1 MSIINGRER
10 IMNILLTSVGR
21 RAYII
26 EYLKEVYKKLGLA
39 GSIIA
44 TNSDKYTTAMSIADK
59 AFTSPLIYDEDY
71 IPFLLDIC
79 KRERIDI
86 LISLFDIDLMI
97 LAKNKLKFEDLGVKV
112 IVSDENIINICNDK
126 YEMLKYLKSMNMPVP
141 DSYIELDVAMENV
154 SFENKT
160 YILKPRWGM
169 GSLSIFE
176 AENKK
181 ELEVLY
187 EKAKRSIQKSYLRF
201 ESNADMNRAI
211 LIQEKI
217 KGDEFGLDIFNDLEG
232 ENLSVTVKRKYAM
245 RSGETDIA
253 EVTENS
259 ELKAVG
265 KKIAKSLS
273 HIGNL
278 DMDILLSEG
287 KAYIIDMNARFGGG
301 YPFTHN
307 AGVNELEAIIR
318 FCSGMELN
326 DLSVKKYG
334 LFAKEIT
341 MVELK

>member
-1 MSIINGRER
+1 
-10 IMNILLTSVGR
+10 MNILLTSVGR

-26 EYLKEVYKKLGLA
+26 DYLRDIYKNLGLS
-39 GSIIA
+39 GNIVA
-44 TNSDKYTTAMSIADK
+44 TNSDMNTTAMSVADK
-59 AFTSPLIYDEDY
+59 AFESPLIYDKEY
-71 IPFLLDIC
+71 IPFLLEIC
-79 KRERIDI
+79 KNEKIDI

-97 LAKNKLKFEDLGVKV
+97 LAKNKAEFEALGVKV
-112 IVSDENIINICNDK
+112 IVSNEDVINICNDK
-126 YEMLKYLKSMNMPVP
+126 FEMLEYLKKINMPVP
-141 DSYIELDVAMENV
+141 ETYLDLDKAIEYAD
-154 SFENKT
+154 FDKKT

-176 AENKK
+176 AEDKK

-253 EVTENS
+253 EVIKNS
-259 ELKAVG
+259 ELEDVG

-278 DMDILLSEG
+278 DMDILLSDG

-318 FCSGMELN
+318 LCRGKELN

>member
-1 MSIINGRER
+1 
-10 IMNILLTSVGR
+10 MNILLTSVGR

-26 EYLKEVYKKLGLA
+26 DYLRDIYKDLGLS
-39 GSIIA
+39 GNIVA
-44 TNSDKYTTAMSIADK
+44 TNSDMNTTAMSVADK
-59 AFTSPLIYDEDY
+59 AFESPLIYDKEY
-71 IPFLLDIC
+71 IPFLLDLC
-79 KRERIDI
+79 RNEKIDI

-97 LAKNKLKFEDLGVKV
+97 LAKNKAEFEALGVKV
-112 IVSDENIINICNDK
+112 IVSNENVINICNDK
-126 YEMLKYLKSMNMPVP
+126 FEMLKYLEKINMPVP
-141 DSYIELDVAMENV
+141 ETYLDLDKALEGADFN
-154 SFENKT
+154 NKT

-217 KGDEFGLDIFNDLEG
+217 KGDEFGLDIFNDLKG

-253 EVTENS
+253 EVVKNS
-259 ELKAVG
+259 DLKAVG

-278 DMDILLSEG
+278 DMDILLSDG

-318 FCSGMELN
+318 LCGGMELN

-334 LFAKEIT
+334 CFAKEII

>member
-1 MSIINGRER
+1 
-10 IMNILLTSVGR
+10 MNILLTSVGR

-26 EYLKEVYKKLGLA
+26 DYLRDIYKDLGLI
-39 GSIIA
+39 GNIVA
-44 TNSDKYTTAMSIADK
+44 TNSDMNTTAMSVADK
-59 AFTSPLIYDEDY
+59 AFESPLIYDEEY
-71 IPFLLDIC
+71 IPFLLKIC
-79 KRERIDI
+79 KNEKIDI

-97 LAKNKLKFEDLGVKV
+97 LAKNKSRLEALGVKV
-112 IVSDENIINICNDK
+112 IVSNEDVINICNDK
-126 YEMLKYLKSMNMPVP
+126 FEMLKYLEKINMPVP
-141 DSYIELDVAMENV
+141 ETYLDLDKALEYADFN
-154 SFENKT
+154 NKT

-181 ELEVLY
+181 ELEVFY

-253 EVTENS
+253 EVIKNS

-278 DMDILLSEG
+278 DMDILLSDG

-318 FCSGMELN
+318 LCSGKEPN

>member
-1 MSIINGRER
+1 
-10 IMNILLTSVGR
+10 MNILLTSVGR

-26 EYLKEVYKKLGLA
+26 DYLRDIYKDLGLI
-39 GSIIA
+39 GNIVA
-44 TNSDKYTTAMSIADK
+44 TNSDMNTTAMSVADK
-59 AFTSPLIYDEDY
+59 AFESPLIYDEEY
-71 IPFLLDIC
+71 IPFLLEIC
-79 KRERIDI
+79 KNEKIDI

-97 LAKNKLKFEDLGVKV
+97 LAKNKSRLEALGVKV
-112 IVSDENIINICNDK
+112 IVSNEDVINICNDK
-126 YEMLKYLKSMNMPVP
+126 FEMLKYLEKINLPVP
-141 DSYIELDVAMENV
+141 ETYLDLDKALEYAD
-154 SFENKT
+154 FHKKT
-160 YILKPRWGM
+160 YILKPRWGV

-187 EKAKRSIQKSYLRF
+187 EKAKRSIQNSYLRF

-217 KGDEFGLDIFNDLEG
+217 KGDEFGLDIFNDLKG

-253 EVTENS
+253 EVTKNS
-259 ELKAVG
+259 DLKTVG

-278 DMDILLSEG
+278 DMDILLSDG

-318 FCSGMELN
+318 LCGGMELN

-334 LFAKEIT
+334 CFAKEIT

>member
-1 MSIINGRER
+1 
-10 IMNILLTSVGR
+10 MNILLTSVGR

-26 EYLKEVYKKLGLA
+26 DYLRDIYKDLGLI
-39 GSIIA
+39 GSIVA
-44 TNSDKYTTAMSIADK
+44 TNSDMNTTAMSVADK
-59 AFTSPLIYDEDY
+59 AFESPLIYDEEY
-71 IPFLLDIC
+71 IPFLLEIC
-79 KRERIDI
+79 KNEKIDI

-97 LAKNKLKFEDLGVKV
+97 LAKNKAEFEALGVKV
-112 IVSDENIINICNDK
+112 IVSNEDVINICNDK
-126 YEMLKYLKSMNMPVP
+126 FEMLKYLEKINLPVP
-141 DSYIELDVAMENV
+141 ETYLPVPETYLDLDKAIEYAD
-154 SFENKT
+154 FDKKT

-176 AENKK
+176 AEDKK

-232 ENLSVTVKRKYAM
+232 KNLSVTVKRKYAM

-278 DMDILLSEG
+278 DMDILLSDE

-318 FCSGMELN
+318 ICSGMELN

>member
-1 MSIINGRER
+1 
-10 IMNILLTSVGR
+10 MNILLTSVGR

-26 EYLKEVYKKLGLA
+26 DYLRDIYKDLGLE
-39 GSIIA
+39 GKIIA
-44 TNSDKYTTAMSIADK
+44 TNSDMNTTAMSVADK
-59 AFTSPLIYDEDY
+59 AFESPLIYDEEY
-71 IPFLLDIC
+71 IPFLLETC
-79 KRERIDI
+79 KNEKIDI

-97 LAKNKLKFEDLGVKV
+97 LAKNKSRLEALGVKV
-112 IVSDENIINICNDK
+112 IVSNEDVINICNDK
-126 YEMLKYLKSMNMPVP
+126 FEMLKYLEKINLPVP
-141 DSYIELDVAMENV
+141 ETYLDLDKALEYAD
-154 SFENKT
+154 FHKKT
-160 YILKPRWGM
+160 YILKPRWGV

-201 ESNADMNRAI
+201 ESNSDMNRAI

-217 KGDEFGLDIFNDLEG
+217 KGDEFGLDIFNDLKG

-318 FCSGMELN
+318 LCSGMELN

-334 LFAKEIT
+334 CFAKEIT

>member
-1 MSIINGRER
+1 
-10 IMNILLTSVGR
+10 MNILLTSVGR

-26 EYLKEVYKKLGLA
+26 DYLRDIYKDLGLS
-39 GSIIA
+39 GNVVA
-44 TNSDKYTTAMSIADK
+44 TNSDMNTTAMSVADK
-59 AFTSPLIYDEDY
+59 AFESPLIYDKEY
-71 IPFLLDIC
+71 IPFLLDLC
-79 KRERIDI
+79 KNEKIDI

-97 LAKNKLKFEDLGVKV
+97 LAKNKAEFEALGVKV
-112 IVSDENIINICNDK
+112 IVSNEDVINICNDK
-126 YEMLKYLKSMNMPVP
+126 FEMLEYLKKINMPVP
-141 DSYIELDVAMENV
+141 ETYLDLDKALEYAD
-154 SFENKT
+154 FDNKT

-176 AENKK
+176 AEDKK

-201 ESNADMNRAI
+201 ESNADINRAI

-217 KGDEFGLDIFNDLEG
+217 KGDEFGLDIFNNLEG
-232 ENLSVTVKRKYAM
+232 KNLSVTVKRKYAM

-259 ELKAVG
+259 ELEAVG

-278 DMDILLSEG
+278 DMDILLSNG

-318 FCSGMELN
+318 LCRGMELN

>member
-1 MSIINGRER
+1 
-10 IMNILLTSVGR
+10 MNILLTSVGR

-26 EYLKEVYKKLGLA
+26 DYLRDIYKDLGLS
-39 GSIIA
+39 GNIVA
-44 TNSDKYTTAMSIADK
+44 TNSDMNTTAMSVADK
-59 AFTSPLIYDEDY
+59 AFESPLIYDKEY
-71 IPFLLDIC
+71 IPFLLDLC
-79 KRERIDI
+79 RNEKIDI

-97 LAKNKLKFEDLGVKV
+97 LAKNKAEFEALGVKV
-112 IVSDENIINICNDK
+112 IVSNEDVINICNDK
-126 YEMLKYLKSMNMPVP
+126 FEMLEYLKKINMPVP
-141 DSYIELDVAMENV
+141 ETYLDLDKALEYAD
-154 SFENKT
+154 FDKKT

-187 EKAKRSIQKSYLRF
+187 EKAKKSIQKSYLRF

-217 KGDEFGLDIFNDLEG
+217 KGDEFGLDIFNNLEG

-245 RSGETDIA
+245 RSGDTDIA
-253 EVTENS
+253 DVIKNS
-259 ELKAVG
+259 ELKPVG

-278 DMDILLSEG
+278 DMDILLSDG

-318 FCSGMELN
+318 FCRGKKLN

>member
-1 MSIINGRER
+1 
-10 IMNILLTSVGR
+10 MNILLTSVGR

-26 EYLKEVYKKLGLA
+26 DYLRDIYKDLGLI
-39 GSIIA
+39 GNIVA
-44 TNSDKYTTAMSIADK
+44 TNSDMNTTAMSVADK
-59 AFTSPLIYDEDY
+59 AFESPLIYDEEY
-71 IPFLLDIC
+71 IPFLLKIC
-79 KRERIDI
+79 KNEKIDI

-97 LAKNKLKFEDLGVKV
+97 LAKNKSRFETLGVKV
-112 IVSDENIINICNDK
+112 IVSNENVINICNDK
-126 YEMLKYLKSMNMPVP
+126 FEMLKYLEKINMPVP
-141 DSYIELDVAMENV
+141 ETYIDLDEALKHAD
-154 SFENKT
+154 FENKT

-201 ESNADMNRAI
+201 ESNADINRAI

-232 ENLSVTVKRKYAM
+232 ENLGVTVKKKYAM

-253 EVTENS
+253 EVTENI

-265 KKIAKSLS
+265 KKIANSLF

-278 DMDILLSEG
+278 DMDILLSDG

-318 FCSGMELN
+318 LCSGMELN

-334 LFAKEIT
+334 CFAKEIT

>member
-1 MSIINGRER
+1 MASFKDHFDLNLPPIVENDTNKMGNNYCIGYQE
-10 IMNILLTSVGR
+10 MNELAAAKGTNKNSSHLAIGVDDPNTNYKS
-21 RAYII
+21 
-26 EYLKEVYKKLGLA
+26 EYENKTTFNKRYSHNKLKEVDTMPI
-39 GSIIA
+39 GS
-44 TNSDKYTTAMSIADK
+44 NYNPDN
-59 AFTSPLIYDEDY
+59 
-71 IPFLLDIC
+71 
-79 KRERIDI
+79 
-86 LISLFDIDLMI
+86 DL
-97 LAKNKLKFEDLGVKV
+97 
-112 IVSDENIINICNDK
+112 
-126 YEMLKYLKSMNMPVP
+126 
-141 DSYIELDVAMENV
+141 IELRT
-154 SFENKT
+154 FEHKNNKT

-217 KGDEFGLDIFNDLEG
+217 KGDEFGLDIFNDFKG

-253 EVTENS
+253 EVTKNS

-265 KKIAKSLS
+265 KKIANSLF

-278 DMDILLSEG
+278 DMDILLSDG

-318 FCSGMELN
+318 LCSGMELN

-334 LFAKEIT
+334 CFAKEIT

>member
-1 MSIINGRER
+1 
-10 IMNILLTSVGR
+10 MNILLTSVGR

-26 EYLKEVYKKLGLA
+26 DYLRDIYKDLGLS
-39 GSIIA
+39 GNVVA
-44 TNSDKYTTAMSIADK
+44 TNSDMNTTAMSVADK
-59 AFTSPLIYDEDY
+59 AFESPLIYDKEY
-71 IPFLLDIC
+71 IPFLLDLC
-79 KRERIDI
+79 KNEKIDI

-97 LAKNKLKFEDLGVKV
+97 LAKNKAEFEALGVKV
-112 IVSDENIINICNDK
+112 IVSNEDVINICNDK
-126 YEMLKYLKSMNMPVP
+126 FEMLEYLKKINMPVP
-141 DSYIELDVAMENV
+141 ETYLDLDKALEYAD
-154 SFENKT
+154 FDNKT

-176 AENKK
+176 AEDKK

-201 ESNADMNRAI
+201 ESNADINRAI

-217 KGDEFGLDIFNDLEG
+217 KGDEFGLDIFNNLEG
-232 ENLSVTVKRKYAM
+232 KNLSVTVKRKYAM

-259 ELKAVG
+259 ELEAVG

-278 DMDILLSEG
+278 DMDILLSNG

-318 FCSGMELN
+318 LCGGMELN
-326 DLSVKKYG
+326 DLSIKKYG
-334 LFAKEIT
+334 CFAKEIT

>member
-1 MSIINGRER
+1 
-10 IMNILLTSVGR
+10 MNILLTSVGR

-26 EYLKEVYKKLGLA
+26 DYLRDIYKDLGLS
-39 GSIIA
+39 GNVVA
-44 TNSDKYTTAMSIADK
+44 TNSDMNTTAMSVADK
-59 AFTSPLIYDEDY
+59 AFESPLIYDKEY
-71 IPFLLDIC
+71 IPFLLDLC
-79 KRERIDI
+79 RNEKIDI

-97 LAKNKLKFEDLGVKV
+97 LAKNKAEFEALGVKV
-112 IVSDENIINICNDK
+112 IVSNEDVINICNDK
-126 YEMLKYLKSMNMPVP
+126 FEMLEYLKKINMPVP
-141 DSYIELDVAMENV
+141 ETYLDLDKALEYAD
-154 SFENKT
+154 FDKKT

-187 EKAKRSIQKSYLRF
+187 EKAKKSIQKSYLRF

-232 ENLSVTVKRKYAM
+232 KNLSVTVKRKYAM

-253 EVTENS
+253 EVTKNS

-307 AGVNELEAIIR
+307 ARVNELEAIIR
-318 FCSGMELN
+318 LCRGMELN

>member
-1 MSIINGRER
+1 
-10 IMNILLTSVGR
+10 MNILLTSVGR

-26 EYLKEVYKKLGLA
+26 DYLRDIYKDLGLI
-39 GSIIA
+39 GNIVA
-44 TNSDKYTTAMSIADK
+44 TNSDMNTTAMSVADK
-59 AFTSPLIYDEDY
+59 AFESPLIYDEEY
-71 IPFLLDIC
+71 IPFLLKIC
-79 KRERIDI
+79 KNEKIDI

-97 LAKNKLKFEDLGVKV
+97 LAKNKSRLEALGVKV
-112 IVSDENIINICNDK
+112 IVSNEDVINICNDK
-126 YEMLKYLKSMNMPVP
+126 FEMLKYLEKINLPVP
-141 DSYIELDVAMENV
+141 ETYLDLDKALEGADFN
-154 SFENKT
+154 NKT

-217 KGDEFGLDIFNDLEG
+217 KGDEFGLDIFNDLKG

-253 EVTENS
+253 EVVKNS
-259 ELKAVG
+259 ELEAVG

-278 DMDILLSEG
+278 DMDILLSDG

-318 FCSGMELN
+318 LCGGMELN

-334 LFAKEIT
+334 CFAKEIT

>member
-1 MSIINGRER
+1 VPE
-10 IMNILLTSVGR
+10 T
-21 RAYII
+21 
-26 EYLKEVYKKLGLA
+26 YLDL
-39 GSIIA
+39 
-44 TNSDKYTTAMSIADK
+44 DK
-59 AFTSPLIYDEDY
+59 ALEGADF
-71 IPFLLDIC
+71 
-79 KRERIDI
+79 
-86 LISLFDIDLMI
+86 
-97 LAKNKLKFEDLGVKV
+97 N
-112 IVSDENIINICNDK
+112 
-126 YEMLKYLKSMNMPVP
+126 
-141 DSYIELDVAMENV
+141 
-154 SFENKT
+154 NKT

-201 ESNADMNRAI
+201 ESNADMNKAI

-217 KGDEFGLDIFNDLEG
+217 KGDEFGLDIFNDLKG

-253 EVTENS
+253 EVTKNS
-259 ELKAVG
+259 DLKTVG

-278 DMDILLSEG
+278 DMDILLSDG

-318 FCSGMELN
+318 LCGGMELN

-334 LFAKEIT
+334 CFAKEIT

>member
-1 MSIINGRER
+1 
-10 IMNILLTSVGR
+10 MNILLTSVGR

-26 EYLKEVYKKLGLA
+26 DYLRDIYKDLGLS
-39 GSIIA
+39 GNIVA
-44 TNSDKYTTAMSIADK
+44 TNSDMNTTAMSVADK
-59 AFTSPLIYDEDY
+59 AFESPLIYDEEY
-71 IPFLLDIC
+71 IPFLLEIC
-79 KRERIDI
+79 KNEKIDI

-97 LAKNKLKFEDLGVKV
+97 LAKNKAEFEALGVKV
-112 IVSDENIINICNDK
+112 IVSNEDVINICNDK
-126 YEMLKYLKSMNMPVP
+126 FEMLEYLKKINMPET
-141 DSYIELDVAMENV
+141 YLDLGEALECAD
-154 SFENKT
+154 FDNKT

-176 AENKK
+176 AEDKK

-232 ENLSVTVKRKYAM
+232 KNLSVTVKRKYSM

-278 DMDILLSEG
+278 DMDILLSDG

-318 FCSGMELN
+318 LCRGKEPN

>member
-1 MSIINGRER
+1 
-10 IMNILLTSVGR
+10 
-21 RAYII
+21 
-26 EYLKEVYKKLGLA
+26 
-39 GSIIA
+39 
-44 TNSDKYTTAMSIADK
+44 
-59 AFTSPLIYDEDY
+59 
-71 IPFLLDIC
+71 
-79 KRERIDI
+79 
-86 LISLFDIDLMI
+86 
-97 LAKNKLKFEDLGVKV
+97 
-112 IVSDENIINICNDK
+112 
-126 YEMLKYLKSMNMPVP
+126 
-141 DSYIELDVAMENV
+141 
-154 SFENKT
+154 
-160 YILKPRWGM
+160 M

-176 AENKK
+176 DENKK

-217 KGDEFGLDIFNDLEG
+217 KGDEFGLDIFNDFEG
-232 ENLSVTVKRKYAM
+232 ENLSVTVKKKYAM

-253 EVTENS
+253 QVTENV

-278 DMDILLSEG
+278 DMDILLSDG

-307 AGVNELEAIIR
+307 AGVNELESIIR
-318 FCSGMELN
+318 LFGGMELN

>member
-1 MSIINGRER
+1 
-10 IMNILLTSVGR
+10 
-21 RAYII
+21 
-26 EYLKEVYKKLGLA
+26 
-39 GSIIA
+39 
-44 TNSDKYTTAMSIADK
+44 
-59 AFTSPLIYDEDY
+59 
-71 IPFLLDIC
+71 
-79 KRERIDI
+79 
-86 LISLFDIDLMI
+86 MI
-97 LAKNKLKFEDLGVKV
+97 LAKNKAEFEALGVKV
-112 IVSDENIINICNDK
+112 IVSNEDVINICNDK
-126 YEMLKYLKSMNMPVP
+126 FEMLEYLKKINMPVP
-141 DSYIELDVAMENV
+141 ETYLDLDKALEYAD
-154 SFENKT
+154 FDKKT

-187 EKAKRSIQKSYLRF
+187 EKAKKSIQKSYLRF

-217 KGDEFGLDIFNDLEG
+217 KGDEFGLDIFNDIKG

-253 EVTENS
+253 EVTKNS
-259 ELKAVG
+259 DLKTVG

-278 DMDILLSEG
+278 DMDILLSDG

-318 FCSGMELN
+318 LCSGKKLN

>member
-1 MSIINGRER
+1 
-10 IMNILLTSVGR
+10 MNILLTSVGR

-26 EYLKEVYKKLGLA
+26 DYLRDIYKDLGLI
-39 GSIIA
+39 GNIVA
-44 TNSDKYTTAMSIADK
+44 TNSDMNTTAMSVADK
-59 AFTSPLIYDEDY
+59 AFESPLIYDEEY
-71 IPFLLDIC
+71 IPFLLKIC
-79 KRERIDI
+79 KNEKIDI

-97 LAKNKLKFEDLGVKV
+97 LAKNKSRLEALGVKV
-112 IVSDENIINICNDK
+112 IVSNEDVINICNDK
-126 YEMLKYLKSMNMPVP
+126 FEMLKYLEKINLPVP
-141 DSYIELDVAMENV
+141 ETYLDLDKALEYAD
-154 SFENKT
+154 FHKKT
-160 YILKPRWGM
+160 YILKPRWGV

-187 EKAKRSIQKSYLRF
+187 EKAKRSIQKSYLKF
-201 ESNADMNRAI
+201 ESNADMNRAV

-232 ENLSVTVKRKYAM
+232 ENLSVTVKKKYAM

-253 EVTENS
+253 EVTENI

-265 KKIAKSLS
+265 KKIANSLF

-278 DMDILLSEG
+278 DMDILLSDG

-318 FCSGMELN
+318 LCSGMELN

-334 LFAKEIT
+334 CFAKEIT

>member
-1 MSIINGRER
+1 
-10 IMNILLTSVGR
+10 MNILLTSVGR

-26 EYLKEVYKKLGLA
+26 DYLRDIYKDLGLS
-39 GSIIA
+39 GNVVA
-44 TNSDKYTTAMSIADK
+44 TNSDMNTTAMSVADK
-59 AFTSPLIYDEDY
+59 AFESPLIYDKEY
-71 IPFLLDIC
+71 IPFLLDLC
-79 KRERIDI
+79 KNEKIDI

-97 LAKNKLKFEDLGVKV
+97 LAKNKAEFEALGVKV
-112 IVSDENIINICNDK
+112 IVSNEDVINICNDK
-126 YEMLKYLKSMNMPVP
+126 FEMLEYLKKINMPVP
-141 DSYIELDVAMENV
+141 ETYLDLDKALEYAD
-154 SFENKT
+154 FDNKT

-176 AENKK
+176 AEDKK

-201 ESNADMNRAI
+201 ESNADINRAI

-217 KGDEFGLDIFNDLEG
+217 KGDEFGLDIFNNLEG
-232 ENLSVTVKRKYAM
+232 KNLSVTVKRKYAM

-259 ELKAVG
+259 ELEAVG

-278 DMDILLSEG
+278 DMDILLSNG

-318 FCSGMELN
+318 LCGGMELN

>member
-1 MSIINGRER
+1 
-10 IMNILLTSVGR
+10 MNILLTSVGR

-26 EYLKEVYKKLGLA
+26 EYLRDIYKDLGLI
-39 GSIIA
+39 GNIVA
-44 TNSDKYTTAMSIADK
+44 TNSDMNTTAMSVADK
-59 AFTSPLIYDEDY
+59 AFESPLIYDEEY
-71 IPFLLDIC
+71 IPFLLKIC
-79 KRERIDI
+79 KNEKIDI

-97 LAKNKLKFEDLGVKV
+97 LAKNKSRFEALGVKV
-112 IVSDENIINICNDK
+112 IVSNEDVINICNDK
-126 YEMLKYLKSMNMPVP
+126 FEMLKYLEKINMPVP
-141 DSYIELDVAMENV
+141 ETYIDLDEALEYAD
-154 SFENKT
+154 FHKKT
-160 YILKPRWGM
+160 YILKPRWGV

-253 EVTENS
+253 QVTENS

-265 KKIAKSLS
+265 KKIANSLF

-278 DMDILLSEG
+278 DMDILLSDG

-318 FCSGMELN
+318 LCSGMELN

-334 LFAKEIT
+334 CFAKEIT

>member
-1 MSIINGRER
+1 
-10 IMNILLTSVGR
+10 MNILLTSVGR

-26 EYLKEVYKKLGLA
+26 DYLRDIYKNLGLS
-39 GSIIA
+39 GNIVA
-44 TNSDKYTTAMSIADK
+44 TNSDMNTTAMSVADK
-59 AFTSPLIYDEDY
+59 AFESPLIYDKEY
-71 IPFLLDIC
+71 IPFLLEIC
-79 KRERIDI
+79 KNEKIDI

-97 LAKNKLKFEDLGVKV
+97 LAKNKAEFEALGVKV
-112 IVSDENIINICNDK
+112 IVSNEDVINICNDK
-126 YEMLKYLKSMNMPVP
+126 FEMLEYLNKINMPVP
-141 DSYIELDVAMENV
+141 ETYLDLDKALEGAD
-154 SFENKT
+154 FDNKT

-201 ESNADMNRAI
+201 ESNADINRAI

-232 ENLSVTVKRKYAM
+232 ENLSITVKRKYAM

-253 EVTENS
+253 EVIKNS
-259 ELKAVG
+259 ELEAVG

-278 DMDILLSEG
+278 DMDILLSDG

-318 FCSGMELN
+318 LCSGKELN

>member
-1 MSIINGRER
+1 
-10 IMNILLTSVGR
+10 MNILLTSVGR

-26 EYLKEVYKKLGLA
+26 DYLRDIYKDLGLS
-39 GSIIA
+39 GNVVA
-44 TNSDKYTTAMSIADK
+44 TNSDMNTTAMSVADK
-59 AFTSPLIYDEDY
+59 AFESPLIYDKEY
-71 IPFLLDIC
+71 IPFLLDLC
-79 KRERIDI
+79 KNEKIDI

-97 LAKNKLKFEDLGVKV
+97 LAKNKAEFEALGVKV
-112 IVSDENIINICNDK
+112 IVSNEDVINICNDK
-126 YEMLKYLKSMNMPVP
+126 FEMLEYLKKINMPVP
-141 DSYIELDVAMENV
+141 ETYLDLDKALEYAD
-154 SFENKT
+154 FDNKT

-176 AENKK
+176 AEDKK

-201 ESNADMNRAI
+201 ESNADINRAI

-217 KGDEFGLDIFNDLEG
+217 KGDEFGLDIFNNLEG
-232 ENLSVTVKRKYAM
+232 KNLSVTVKRKYAM

-259 ELKAVG
+259 ELEAVG

-278 DMDILLSEG
+278 DMDILLSNG

-307 AGVNELEAIIR
+307 SGVNELEAIIR
-318 FCSGMELN
+318 LCRGMELN

>member
-1 MSIINGRER
+1 
-10 IMNILLTSVGR
+10 MNILLTSVGR

-26 EYLKEVYKKLGLA
+26 DYLRDIYKDLGLI
-39 GSIIA
+39 GNIVA
-44 TNSDKYTTAMSIADK
+44 TNSDMNTTAMSVADK
-59 AFTSPLIYDEDY
+59 AFESPLIYDEEY
-71 IPFLLDIC
+71 IPFLLKIC
-79 KRERIDI
+79 KNEKIDI

-97 LAKNKLKFEDLGVKV
+97 LAKNKSRLEALGVKV
-112 IVSDENIINICNDK
+112 IVSNEDVINICNDK
-126 YEMLKYLKSMNMPVP
+126 FEMLKYLEKINLPVP
-141 DSYIELDVAMENV
+141 ETYLDLDKALEYAD
-154 SFENKT
+154 FHKKT

-176 AENKK
+176 VENKK

-217 KGDEFGLDIFNDLEG
+217 KGDEFGLDIFNDLKG

-253 EVTENS
+253 EVTENI

-278 DMDILLSEG
+278 DMDILLSDG

-318 FCSGMELN
+318 LCGGMELN

-334 LFAKEIT
+334 CFAKEIT

>member
-1 MSIINGRER
+1 
-10 IMNILLTSVGR
+10 MNILLTSVGR

-26 EYLKEVYKKLGLA
+26 DYLRDIYKVLGLS
-39 GSIIA
+39 GNIVA
-44 TNSDKYTTAMSIADK
+44 TNSDMNTTAMSVADK
-59 AFTSPLIYDEDY
+59 AFESPLIYDKEY
-71 IPFLLDIC
+71 IPFLLEIC
-79 KRERIDI
+79 KNEKIDI

-97 LAKNKLKFEDLGVKV
+97 LAKNKAEFEALGVKV
-112 IVSDENIINICNDK
+112 IVSNEDVINICNDK
-126 YEMLKYLKSMNMPVP
+126 FEMLEYLKRINMPVP
-141 DSYIELDVAMENV
+141 ETYLDLDKALEYAD
-154 SFENKT
+154 FDKKT

-176 AENKK
+176 AEDKK

-201 ESNADMNRAI
+201 ESNADINRAI

-232 ENLSVTVKRKYAM
+232 KNLSVTVKRKYAM

-253 EVTENS
+253 EVIKNS
-259 ELKAVG
+259 ELEAVG

-318 FCSGMELN
+318 FCSGKELN